1 MSDESIAVVKRIYEG
16 FDTGDMEK
24 ILECVAE
31 EIAMDHRGIGSP
43 DYPMN
48 KVFRGKSGMREFV
61 NLIFDTEEVL
71 DHEVREFFASGDKVA
86 VTGFFRA
93 RVKATNKEFSS
104 DWAQVWTTKQG
115 LATEWKLYFD
125 FTAEALAYRP

>member
-1 MSDESIAVVKRIYEG
+1 MSDENIAVVKRIYEG
-16 FDTGDMEK
+16 FDTGGMEK

-31 EIAMDHRGIGSP
+31 ETAMDHRSIGSP
-43 DYPMN
+43 DYPIN
-48 KVFRGKSGMREFV
+48 KVFRGKSGM
-61 NLIFDTEEVL
+61 
-71 DHEVREFFASGDKVA
+71 REFFASGDKVA

-104 DWAQVWTTKQG
+104 DWAQVWKIKQG